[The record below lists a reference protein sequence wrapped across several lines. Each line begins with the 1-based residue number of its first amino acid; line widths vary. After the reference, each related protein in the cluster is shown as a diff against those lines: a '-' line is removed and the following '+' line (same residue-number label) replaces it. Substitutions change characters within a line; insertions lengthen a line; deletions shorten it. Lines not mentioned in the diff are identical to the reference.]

1 MGDAWKEDLNL
12 SATARRLIND
22 DPALMSLLYDL
33 DLLPEQLLA
42 QDEKTPGLM
51 KAYHRLYGVLY
62 AYQAFRDLPPREPA
76 AQDPAL
82 SREGRGE

>member
-1 MGDAWKEDLNL
+1 MSDAWKEDLNL

-22 DPALMSLLYDL
+22 DPALLSLLYDL
-33 DLLPEQLLA
+33 DLLPEQLLS

-62 AYQAFRDLPPREPA
+62 AYQAFRDMPPREPA
-76 AQDPAL
+76 STP
-82 SREGRGE
+82 SRAEGA